1 MSATIPR
8 LLSCY
13 QAWKRGK
20 DTPRGFASRLYESQ
34 VGKPKRRRAIFL
46 WGSYNSAV
54 EAIGPNAFNG
64 LLDGSIFRV
73 HIPTSWVQPD
83 TTFVNPALDE
93 SLLLSQNS
101 YRGLGLG
108 TAQVLALHRSW
119 LGNVGV
125 VTVRSVEDTMALVFT
140 AVTVVVVTMALVS
153 VSVAL
158 DGTSTGQPRR
168 FPLESSLRAH
178 ARLLQQ
184 L

>member
-54 EAIGPNAFNG
+54 EAIGPDAFNG

-83 TTFVNPALDE
+83 TTFVDPALDE

-108 TAQVLALHRSW
+108 TAQVLAGECGCRD
-119 LGNVGV
+119 
-125 VTVRSVEDTMALVFT
+125 R
-140 AVTVVVVTMALVS
+140 
-153 VSVAL
+153 
-158 DGTSTGQPRR
+158 
-168 FPLESSLRAH
+168 
-178 ARLLQQ
+178 
-184 L
+184 